1 MIEHRNGRK
10 FVRQYDSLY
19 EIVQH
24 LRGTARSWSQD
35 EARRA
40 PPYKSWDDGVGYKG
54 ALRLAAEGWPEG
66 VRQIQAM
73 AQLVSTGQ
81 LPTRS
86 FDVAGDYPD
95 VSRAL
100 GGDPRNMVRR
110 GRVQTPRPTVTIAVN
125 VCVNRAVDGTMKMNY
140 GAALT
145 GLVDRLESKG
155 VRVELLCTDAAVKE
169 GGQHMISTAWT
180 VKRAQDTLD
189 LSAIAFSV
197 AHPAMAR
204 RLCFAMY
211 EHCPSDLEM
220 YGYGAPVRAL
230 LPEHF
235 IDLPEDTLYLAG
247 THGAPN
253 ECRTLES
260 AVKLVELQINTAA
273 GDNIATLEALEAA

>member
-1 MIEHRNGRK
+1 MIEQRNGRK

-19 EIVQH
+19 EIVCH
-24 LRGTARSWSQD
+24 LRDTKRSWSQN
-35 EARRA
+35 EALRA
-40 PPYKSWDDGVGYKG
+40 PAYDSWDAGVGYEG

-66 VRQIQAM
+66 VQQIQAM
-73 AQLVSTGQ
+73 AQLVPTGQ

-86 FDVAGDYPD
+86 YDVAGDYPD

-110 GRVQTPRPTVTIAVN
+110 GKVQTPRPTVTIAVN
-125 VCVNRAVDGTMKMNY
+125 VCVNGMVDGKMKMNY

-155 VRVELLCTDAAVKE
+155 TRVELLCTDAATKDF
-169 GGQHMISTAWT
+169 GHMISTAWT

-211 EHCPSDLEM
+211 EHCPPDLEM
-220 YGYGAPVRAL
+220 MGYGAPVRAL

-247 THGAPN
+247 THGAPD
-253 ECRTLES
+253 ECRTLER
-260 AVKLVELQINTAA
+260 AVKLVELQINVAA

>member
-10 FVRQYDSLY
+10 FVRQYDNLY
-19 EIVQH
+19 EIVGH
-24 LRGTARSWSQD
+24 LRDTARSWSQN
-35 EARRA
+35 ESVRA
-40 PPYKSWDDGVGYKG
+40 PAYKGWDDGVGYEG
-54 ALRLAAEGWPEG
+54 ALRLAAEGWPDG
-66 VRQIQAM
+66 VRQIQAL
-73 AQLVSTGQ
+73 AQLVPTGQ

-86 FDVAGDYPD
+86 YDVAGDYPD

-110 GRVQTPRPTVTIAVN
+110 GKTNAPRPTVTIAVN
-125 VCVNRAVDGTMKMNY
+125 VCVNGMVDGAMKMNY

-155 VRVELLCTDAAVKE
+155 TRVELLCTDAAIQQ
-169 GGQHMISTAWT
+169 GGLHMISTAWT

-211 EHCPSDLEM
+211 EHCPTDLEM
-220 YGYGAPVRAL
+220 FGYGAPVRAL

-247 THGAPN
+247 THGAPH
-253 ECRTLES
+253 ECRTLEG
-260 AVKLVELQINTAA
+260 AVRLVELQINTAA
-273 GDNIATLEALEAA
+273 GENIAMLEALEAA